1 MSLELISIRKKC
13 GTMSRKIDK
22 TALRETILNVDGLS
36 DEDKSQ
42 ILELL
47 SEQKKYGLVWEDSTE
62 TVVEKLKE
70 DLPVLEELEEKRIL
84 NDTKDQQNPNHI
96 IIEGDNYQALF
107 PLLYTHE
114 GKIDII
120 YIDPPYNTGNK
131 DFIYNDSFVDKEDSF
146 RHSKWLSFMD
156 KRLRIAK
163 RLLSDKG
170 VIFIS
175 IDDNEQAN
183 LKLLCDEILGES
195 NLIAQMIWK
204 QGKKHTGNL
213 IGVNH
218 EYMIIYAKNKDL
230 INDNTNKWKTKKDG
244 LDKIYKEYNR
254 LRNQYGEDYLNIQDG
269 ITKFYNSLADSDP
282 SKEHKHYSK
291 VDQRGLFF
299 PDNISQGTG
308 KGSRYDVLHPFTHK
322 PTKIPRGGWR
332 YSSNTMNELL
342 LEDRIYFGLDETTV
356 PCRKRYL
363 RETEFELPSSVFY
376 KDGRAAT
383 KEVETILC
391 QNGIFNN
398 PKDREIIQKILS
410 FKENK
415 IILDFFAGSGTT
427 LHATMQLN
435 KEDGGKRQCILVT
448 NNENNICEE
457 VTYERNKRV
466 IQGYTKPNGEI
477 VEGLKENNLRYY
489 KVGFVPRD
497 SSIKGKRQLME
508 ASTDLL
514 CIKNDLYDERFT
526 FGNINLRSK
535 IARYFEDDKQK
546 MLIIYKEEAIPSLV
560 EEIDRMSE
568 DTHIKVYVFSANNY
582 AMHEDFTSVEDKV
595 SLCALPSAIYN
606 AYLKVLPKKINIT
619 IGEEENI

>member
-1 MSLELISIRKKC
+1 
-13 GTMSRKIDK
+13 MSRKIDK
-22 TALRETILNVDGLS
+22 TALREIILNVDGLS

-146 RHSKWLSFMD
+146 RHSKWLSFMER
-156 KRLRIAK
+156 RLKLAK
-163 RLLSDKG
+163 KLLSDKG

-175 IDDNEQAN
+175 IDDNEQAP
-183 LKLLCDEILGES
+183 LKLLCDEIFGENNFIGQFKWNKVAKAS
-195 NLIAQMIWK
+195 SLSDTIRTKYEYILCYKKNNTILFK
-204 QGKKHTGNL
+204 GKDSYNTEAPLWHNPNRPQQYLFPKRSIKLN
-213 IGVNH
+213 
-218 EYMIIYAKNKDL
+218 KSFNKDELIISKYKVRLLDDVICQDGFNKDDVRIIASCAWSQDKINNYVKKGGTFIVKRSFGTMYYCMNPEESFIPPADIISKEECNVGTNTNAKEMLDEMGVEFNYSKPESLVRYL
-230 INDNTNKWKTKKDG
+230 INMVTYFNP
-244 LDKIYKEYNR
+244 
-254 LRNQYGEDYLNIQDG
+254 
-269 ITKFYNSLADSDP
+269 F
-282 SKEHKHYSK
+282 SK
-291 VDQRGLFF
+291 
-299 PDNISQGTG
+299 
-308 KGSRYDVLHPFTHK
+308 
-322 PTKIPRGGWR
+322 
-332 YSSNTMNELL
+332 
-342 LEDRIYFGLDETTV
+342 
-356 PCRKRYL
+356 
-363 RETEFELPSSVFY
+363 
-376 KDGRAAT
+376 
-383 KEVETILC
+383 
-391 QNGIFNN
+391 
-398 PKDREIIQKILS
+398 
-410 FKENK
+410 
-415 IILDFFAGSGTT
+415 ILDFFAGSGTT

-477 VEGLKENNLRYY
+477 VGGLKENNLRYY

-508 ASTDLL
+508 VSTDLL
-514 CIKNDLYDERFT
+514 CIKNDLYEERFT
-526 FGNINLRSK
+526 FGNIKLRSN
-535 IARYFEDDKQK
+535 IARYFEDDRQR